1 MELKD
6 AIYGRRS
13 YRKFKDLPVSEEDI
27 REIIEAG
34 TMAPSGTNVQPWYYV
49 AVSDPAALEELRSIA
64 GVGSEGFRPRLE
76 ERFKDHPEVI
86 KPTTSFI
93 ATFGG
98 APLVV
103 LAFLRQPDVVDGRDT
118 MVQSVAA
125 GIQNMILTAY
135 SKGIGSCWM
144 TALITGG
151 VADNIRARF
160 APERGELIATVAF
173 GYSDQEPKMPKRKD
187 DRTEF
192 VM

>member
-13 YRKFKDLPVSEEDI
+13 VRKFKDIPVSEEDI
-27 REIIEAG
+27 NEIVEAG

-49 AVSDPAALEELRSIA
+49 AVSDPATLEELRNIA
-64 GVGSEGFRPRLE
+64 GRGAEGFRPQLE

-86 KPTTSFI
+86 KPTTSFVSS
-93 ATFGG
+93 FGG
-98 APLVV
+98 APLVI
-103 LAFLRQPDVVDGRDT
+103 LAFLRPQTIESGRDT

-144 TALITGG
+144 TALISGG
-151 VADNIRARF
+151 VAEDIRARF
-160 APERGELIATVAF
+160 APDKGELIATVAF

-187 DRTEF
+187 DRTAF
-192 VM
+192 I